1 MRAWREIRAFPFP
14 IRLLMV
20 NQLGVNTGFYLLIP
34 YLATHLGDDLGM
46 SAAVV
51 GIVLGV
57 RNLSQQGL
65 FLIGGSA
72 ADRLG
77 ARGVII
83 TGCAIRTL
91 GFALFA
97 LGDGLPVLLAASV
110 LSGVAGALFNPA
122 VRTYLAQE
130 AGERRAEAFALFNVF
145 ATTGALVGPLLG
157 SALLLVDFRASALTA
172 AGIFAV
178 LTVAQALVL
187 PARDVPPATGSVTA
201 DWREALGNRAFLAF
215 ALAMVGMFTLEN
227 QLYLLLPA
235 GARQATGW
243 DGAAGLVFLVGTLA
257 GIAFQMRITR
267 ALKGRGSRGRWIAAG
282 LVLMG
287 LGFVPPML
295 VAGADAPPDG
305 TLDATL
311 RALPVVAGALLLHLG
326 VMTAQPFVMELIPG
340 FGRQALTGTYFGVF
354 YAVSG
359 IAAALGNAAVGLAMD
374 GARNGG
380 GTPAALL
387 PWACCLAA
395 GLASAAGV
403 AWLHRNGTLPRTR
416 PASVAVTA

>member
-1 MRAWREIRAFPFP
+1 M
-14 IRLLMV
+14 
-20 NQLGVNTGFYLLIP
+20 
-34 YLATHLGDDLGM
+34 
-46 SAAVV
+46 
-51 GIVLGV
+51 
-57 RNLSQQGL
+57 
-65 FLIGGSA
+65 
-72 ADRLG
+72 
-77 ARGVII
+77 
-83 TGCAIRTL
+83 
-91 GFALFA
+91 
-97 LGDGLPVLLAASV
+97 
-110 LSGVAGALFNPA
+110 
-122 VRTYLAQE
+122 
-130 AGERRAEAFALFNVF
+130 
-145 ATTGALVGPLLG
+145 
-157 SALLLVDFRASALTA
+157 
-172 AGIFAV
+172 

-295 VAGADAPPDG
+295 VAGADSPPDG

-403 AWLHRNGTLPRTR
+403 AWLHRNGTLPG
-416 PASVAVTA
+416 PAPPPWR